1 MDLTVRD
8 LTQLFQVSEK
18 TIYCWIKEKGLAAS
32 KIQDQYRVN
41 RAILLEW
48 IRARGLTA
56 PLGLLKDEKHTP
68 VDLPLTAAISEEA
81 IHYEIPGKTKEE
93 VFSAMVQRIPFP
105 PSLETQELVQLL
117 LLRES
122 LASTGVGEGIAIP
135 HVRDP
140 IVLPITAS
148 SISICFLKHP
158 LDFQAIDRKPV
169 HTFFLLLSTTI
180 RDHLHLLSRI
190 SYLLHDPALLK
201 MLAQRAKKEDLIE
214 KIRFL
219 EKGLAHKLLLG
230 TENI

>member
-8 LTQLFQVSEK
+8 LTRLFQVSEK
-18 TIYCWIKEKGLAAS
+18 TVYYWIKENGLPAS

-48 IRARGLTA
+48 VRARGLIA

-68 VDLPLTAAISEEA
+68 IDLPLATAISEGG

-93 VFSAMVQRIPFP
+93 VFDATVQRIKLP
-105 PSLETQELVQLL
+105 PSLEAQELVQLL

-122 LASTGVGEGIAIP
+122 MASTGIGKGIAIP

-158 LDFQAIDRKPV
+158 LDFQTIDGKQV

-190 SYLLHDPALLK
+190 SYLLHDSTLLE

-214 KIRFL
+214 KIRSL
-219 EKGLAHKLLLG
+219 EKGLAHKL
-230 TENI
+230 EEKP